1 MVKATDLT
9 TEMIHNLA
17 QELMFEIS
25 DEQCAN
31 LLLEFKAIKEQMKI
45 VTEID
50 TGNIEPLDYPLSIVN
65 SYLRP
70 DIVGIP
76 LASKAVLAIA
86 PQVSNDY
93 IAINQVINYEN

>member
-1 MVKATDLT
+1 MPKATTLT
-9 TEMIHNLA
+9 AEMIHHLA
-17 QELMFEIS
+17 KELMFDIS

-31 LLLEFKAIKEQMKI
+31 LLLEFKAIAEQMKI

-50 TGNIEPLDYPLSIVN
+50 TDNIEPLDYPLSIVN

-70 DIVGIP
+70 DVARIP
-76 LASKAVLAIA
+76 FSSKTVLEVA

-93 IAINQVINYEN
+93 VVINQVINHEN